1 MPISIEAVFQNGVLR
16 PLEPLPLADNAR
28 VRITVDS
35 DKTWAD
41 ATAGMVPRP
50 SDVSV
55 LEEIA
60 MGADFELGESP

>member
-1 MPISIEAVFQNGVLR
+1 MAITIDAIYENGLLR
-16 PLEPLPLADNAR
+16 PLGPLPLVDNAR

-50 SDVSV
+50 ADVSV

-60 MGADFELGESP
+60 LGADFELGESP